1 MEQELFARAPIPR
14 AYFKMALP
22 VVLSMLVSLVYNM
35 VDTWFLAQ
43 TQNTALVAGVSLC
56 APMFTLMVAM
66 GDIFG
71 LGGSSLI
78 SRLLGQG
85 EKQRVRHVSAFCC
98 YGAILWGVLIGAVML
113 LLRHPI
119 LSLLGAKS
127 DTMDSA
133 MAYYCYLALGA
144 PAIIF
149 TLVPSNIL
157 RTEGMAVASMV
168 GSITG
173 ALVNIVLDPIFI
185 FGLNMDAGGA
195 ALATVLSNVVSAVMF
210 IVLLCTKSRRLS
222 MGLRDCSVQGAELR
236 EILVIG
242 FPASITNLMQS
253 FAMTLT
259 NRFLLPYGTENVA
272 ALGIAL
278 KVNMIVMLILVG
290 FAFGAQSL
298 LGYNYGANNRDR
310 LRGILKFDILV
321 ELVFSAVM
329 TVLFLIAAPQIIRIF
344 MSDESVIRAGSR
356 ILRCMVITM
365 PLMGIILV
373 CTTLFQAA
381 GKGMPAFL
389 LSISR
394 QGVALLLCMVV
405 LSWLFGFYG
414 VILAQAAADV
424 VSVLL
429 SLVLLKRSNIFKATP
444 HNCVYGL

>member
-35 VDTWFLAQ
+35 VDTWFIAQ

-85 EKQRVRHVSAFCC
+85 EEKRVRHVSAFCS
-98 YGAILWGVLIGAVML
+98 YGAIVWGVLVGALML
-113 LLRHPI
+113 IFRQPI
-119 LSLLGAKS
+119 LRLLGASS
-127 DTMDSA
+127 DTMESA
-133 MAYYCYLALGA
+133 MDYYSYLALGA

-157 RTEGMAVASMV
+157 RTEGMSVTSKM
-168 GSITG
+168 GSIIG
-173 ALVNIVLDPIFI
+173 AVVNIILDPIFI
-185 FGLNMDAGGA
+185 FVLNMGAGGA
-195 ALATVLSNVVSAVMF
+195 AVATVLSNVVSSVLF
-210 IVLLCTKSRRLS
+210 IVLLVTKSQRLS
-222 MGLRDCSVQGAELR
+222 MRLRDCSVHGTELR
-236 EILVIG
+236 EIFVIG
-242 FPASITNLMQS
+242 IPASITNLMQS

-259 NRFLLPYGTENVA
+259 NRFLLPFGTENVA

-278 KVNMIVMLILVG
+278 KVNMIVMLIMVG
-290 FAFGAQSL
+290 FAFGAQPL
-298 LGYNYGANNRDR
+298 LGYNYGANNRER
-310 LRGILKFDILV
+310 LRDILKFDILV
-321 ELVFSAVM
+321 QLVFSVVM
-329 TVLFLIAAPQIIRIF
+329 VVLFLIAAPQIIRIF
-344 MSDESVIRAGSR
+344 MSDSGVIQAGSL

-381 GKGMPAFL
+381 GKAMSAFL

-394 QGVALLLCMVV
+394 QGVALLICMVV
-405 LSWLFGFYG
+405 LSAVFGFYG

-424 VSVLL
+424 VSFILA
-429 SLVLLKRSNIFKATP
+429 LVLLNRSKI
-444 HNCVYGL
+444 LQ

>member
-35 VDTWFLAQ
+35 VDTWFIAQ

-85 EKQRVRHVSAFCC
+85 EEKRVRHVSAFCS
-98 YGAILWGVLIGAVML
+98 YGAIVWGVLVGALML
-113 LLRHPI
+113 IFRQPI
-119 LSLLGAKS
+119 LHLLGASS

-133 MAYYCYLALGA
+133 MAYYSYLALGA

-173 ALVNIVLDPIFI
+173 TVVNIILDPIFI
-185 FGLNMDAGGA
+185 FGLNMGAGGA
-195 ALATVLSNVVSAVMF
+195 ALATVLSNVVSAVLF
-210 IVLLCTKSRRLS
+210 IVLLVAKSQQLS
-222 MGLRDCSVQGAELR
+222 VRPGDCSVQGTELR

-242 FPASITNLMQS
+242 VPASITNLMQS

-278 KVNMIVMLILVG
+278 KVNMIVMLIMVG
-290 FAFGAQSL
+290 FAFGAQPL
-298 LGYNYGANNRDR
+298 LGYNYGANNRER
-310 LRGILKFDILV
+310 LRDILKFDVLV
-321 ELVFSAVM
+321 QLVFSVVM
-329 TVLFLIAAPQIIRIF
+329 TVVFLISAPQIIRIF
-344 MSDESVIRAGSR
+344 MSDGDVIQAGSR

-381 GKGMPAFL
+381 GKAMPAFL

-394 QGVALLLCMVV
+394 QGVALLICMVV
-405 LSWLFGFYG
+405 LSAVFGFYG

-424 VSVLL
+424 VSVILA
-429 SLVLLKRSNIFKATP
+429 LVLLKRSDILK
-444 HNCVYGL
+444 

>member
-35 VDTWFLAQ
+35 VDTWFIAQ

-85 EKQRVRHVSAFCC
+85 EEKRVRHVSAFCS
-98 YGAILWGVLIGAVML
+98 YGAIIWGVLVGALML
-113 LLRHPI
+113 IFRQPI
-119 LSLLGAKS
+119 LRLLGASS

-133 MAYYCYLALGA
+133 TDYFCYLALGA

-173 ALVNIVLDPIFI
+173 AVVNIILDPIFI
-185 FGLNMDAGGA
+185 FGLDMGAGGA
-195 ALATVLSNVVSAVMF
+195 ALATVLSNVVSSVLF
-210 IVLLCTKSRRLS
+210 IVLLATKSQRLS
-222 MGLRDCSVQGAELR
+222 VRLRDCSVQGTELR

-242 FPASITNLMQS
+242 VPASITNLMQS

-278 KVNMIVMLILVG
+278 KVNMIVMLIMVG
-290 FAFGAQSL
+290 FAFGAQPL
-298 LGYNYGANNRDR
+298 LGYNYGANNRER
-310 LRGILKFDILV
+310 LRGLLKFDVLV
-321 ELVFSAVM
+321 QLVFSVVM
-329 TVLFLIAAPQIIRIF
+329 TVVFLISAPQIIRIF
-344 MSDESVIRAGSR
+344 MSDSGVIQAGSR

-373 CTTLFQAA
+373 CTTLFQSA
-381 GKGMPAFL
+381 GKAMPAFL

-405 LSWLFGFYG
+405 LSAVFGFYG

-424 VSVLL
+424 VSVILA
-429 SLVLLKRSNIFKATP
+429 LVLLRRSNILK
-444 HNCVYGL
+444 

>member
-185 FGLNMDAGGA
+185 FGLNMGAGGA

-290 FAFGAQSL
+290 FAFGAQPL

>member
-35 VDTWFLAQ
+35 VDTWFIAQ

-85 EKQRVRHVSAFCC
+85 EEKRVRHVSAFCS
-98 YGAILWGVLIGAVML
+98 YGAIVWGVLVGALML
-113 LLRHPI
+113 IFRQPI
-119 LSLLGAKS
+119 LRLLGASS

-133 MAYYCYLALGA
+133 MAYYSYLALGA

-173 ALVNIVLDPIFI
+173 AVVNIILDPIFI
-185 FGLNMDAGGA
+185 FGLNMGAGGA
-195 ALATVLSNVVSAVMF
+195 ALATVLSNVVSAVLF
-210 IVLLCTKSRRLS
+210 IVLLVTKSQRLS
-222 MGLRDCSVQGAELR
+222 MRLRDCSVQGTELR

-242 FPASITNLMQS
+242 VPASITNLMQS

-278 KVNMIVMLILVG
+278 KVNMIVMLIMVG
-290 FAFGAQSL
+290 FAFGAQPL
-298 LGYNYGANNRDR
+298 LGYNYGANNRER
-310 LRGILKFDILV
+310 LRGLLKFDILV
-321 ELVFSAVM
+321 QIVFSVVM
-329 TVLFLIAAPQIIRIF
+329 TAAFLIFAPQIIRIF
-344 MSDESVIRAGSR
+344 MSDGGVIQAGSR

-381 GKGMPAFL
+381 GKAMPAFL

-394 QGVALLLCMVV
+394 QGVALLICMVV
-405 LSWLFGFYG
+405 LSAVFGFYG

-424 VSVLL
+424 VSFMLA
-429 SLVLLKRSNIFKATP
+429 LVLLNRSKILK
-444 HNCVYGL
+444 

>member
-35 VDTWFLAQ
+35 VDTWFIAQ

-85 EKQRVRHVSAFCC
+85 EEKRVRHVSAFCS
-98 YGAILWGVLIGAVML
+98 YGAIVWGVLVGALML
-113 LLRHPI
+113 IFRQPI
-119 LSLLGAKS
+119 LHLLGASS

-133 MAYYCYLALGA
+133 MAYYSYLALGA

-149 TLVPSNIL
+149 TMVPSNIL

-173 ALVNIVLDPIFI
+173 AVVNMILDPIFI
-185 FGLNMDAGGA
+185 FGLNMGAGGA
-195 ALATVLSNVVSAVMF
+195 ALATVLSNVVSAALLM
-210 IVLLCTKSRRLS
+210 VLLVAKSQRLS
-222 MGLRDCSVQGAELR
+222 MRLRDCPVQRTELR

-242 FPASITNLMQS
+242 VPASITNLMQS

-278 KVNMIVMLILVG
+278 KVNMIVMLIMVG
-290 FAFGAQSL
+290 FAFGAQPL
-298 LGYNYGANNRDR
+298 LGYNYGANNRER
-310 LRGILKFDILV
+310 LRGILKFDVLV
-321 ELVFSAVM
+321 QLVFSVVM
-329 TVLFLIAAPQIIRIF
+329 TMVFLIFAPQIIRIF
-344 MSDESVIRAGSR
+344 MSDGGVIQAGSR

-381 GKGMPAFL
+381 GKAMPAFL

-405 LSWLFGFYG
+405 LSAVFGLYG

-424 VSVLL
+424 VSVILA
-429 SLVLLKRSNIFKATP
+429 LVLLRRSNILK
-444 HNCVYGL
+444 

>member
-1 MEQELFARAPIPR
+1 MEQELFEKAPVSK

-22 VVLSMLVSLVYNM
+22 VVMSMLVSLVYNM
-35 VDTWFLAQ
+35 VDTWFIAQ
-43 TQNTALVAGVSLC
+43 TQDTALVAGVSLC

-78 SRLLGQG
+78 SRLLGKG
-85 EKQRVRHVSAFCC
+85 EEQRVRHVSAFCC
-98 YGAILWGVLIGAVML
+98 YGALLWGVLVGAVML
-113 LLRHPI
+113 LLRTPI
-119 LSLLGAKS
+119 LMLLGAKS

-133 MAYYCYLALGA
+133 AAYYSYLALGA
-144 PAIIF
+144 PAVIF

-157 RTEGMAVASMV
+157 RTEGMAMASMV

-185 FGLNMDAGGA
+185 FGLNMGAGGA

-210 IVLLCTKSRRLS
+210 IVLLATRSKKLS
-222 MGLRDCSVQGAELR
+222 MRLRDCSVQGAVLR

-253 FAMTLT
+253 FAMMLT

-278 KVNMIVMLILVG
+278 KVNMIVMLIMVG
-290 FAFGAQSL
+290 FAFGAQPL
-298 LGYNYGANNRDR
+298 LGYNYGAGNRAR
-310 LRGILKFDILV
+310 LREILKFDVLV
-321 ELVFSAVM
+321 QLVFSGVM
-329 TVLFLIAAPQIIRIF
+329 TVLFLWLAPHIIRIF
-344 MSDESVIRAGSR
+344 MSDAGVVQAGSR

-381 GKGMPAFL
+381 GKAMPAFL

-414 VILAQAAADV
+414 VILAQAAADA
-424 VSVLL
+424 VSFLL
-429 SLVLLKRSNIFKATP
+429 ALVLLKRSK
-444 HNCVYGL
+444 LL

>member
-35 VDTWFLAQ
+35 VDTWFIAQ

-85 EKQRVRHVSAFCC
+85 EEKRVRHVSAFCS
-98 YGAILWGVLIGAVML
+98 YGAIVWGVLVGALML
-113 LLRHPI
+113 IFRQPI
-119 LSLLGAKS
+119 LHLLGASS

-133 MAYYCYLALGA
+133 MAYYSYLALGA

-173 ALVNIVLDPIFI
+173 TVVNIILDPIFI
-185 FGLNMDAGGA
+185 FGLNMGAGGA
-195 ALATVLSNVVSAVMF
+195 ALATVLSNVVSAVLF
-210 IVLLCTKSRRLS
+210 IVLLVTKSQRLS
-222 MGLRDCSVQGAELR
+222 VRPGDCSVQGTELR

-242 FPASITNLMQS
+242 VPASITNLMQS
-253 FAMTLT
+253 FAMALT

-278 KVNMIVMLILVG
+278 KVNMIVMLIMVG
-290 FAFGAQSL
+290 FAFGAQPL
-298 LGYNYGANNRDR
+298 LGYNYGANNRER
-310 LRGILKFDILV
+310 LRDILKFDVLV
-321 ELVFSAVM
+321 QLVFSVVM
-329 TVLFLIAAPQIIRIF
+329 TVVFLISAPQIIRIF
-344 MSDESVIRAGSR
+344 MSDGGVIQAGSQ

-381 GKGMPAFL
+381 GKAMPAFL

-394 QGVALLLCMVV
+394 QGVALLICMVV
-405 LSWLFGFYG
+405 LSAVFGFYG

-424 VSVLL
+424 VSVILA
-429 SLVLLKRSNIFKATP
+429 LVLLRRSNILK
-444 HNCVYGL
+444 

>member
-35 VDTWFLAQ
+35 VDTWFIAQ

-85 EKQRVRHVSAFCC
+85 QEQRVRHVSAFCS
-98 YGAILWGVLIGAVML
+98 YGAILWGVFVGAMML
-113 LLRHPI
+113 LFRQPI
-119 LSLLGAKS
+119 LTLLGAKS

-168 GSITG
+168 GSVTG

-185 FGLNMDAGGA
+185 FGLNMGAGGA
-195 ALATVLSNVVSAVMF
+195 ALATVLSNVVSAVLF
-210 IVLLCTKSRRLS
+210 IVLLCTKSQRLS
-222 MGLRDCSVQGAELR
+222 MRLRDCSVQGMELR

-278 KVNMIVMLILVG
+278 KVNMIVMLIMVG
-290 FAFGAQSL
+290 FAFGAQPL
-298 LGYNYGANNRDR
+298 LGYNYGANNRER

-321 ELVFSAVM
+321 ELVFSVVM
-329 TVLFLIAAPQIIRIF
+329 TVLFLAAAPHIIRIF
-344 MSDESVIRAGSR
+344 MADDGVVQAGGT
-356 ILRCMVITM
+356 ILRCMVVTM

-381 GKGMPAFL
+381 GKAMPAFL

-394 QGVALLLCMVV
+394 QGVALLICMVV
-405 LSWLFGFYG
+405 LSALFGFYG

-424 VSVLL
+424 LSAVLA
-429 SLVLLKRSNIFKATP
+429 LVLLKRSNILK
-444 HNCVYGL
+444 

>member
-35 VDTWFLAQ
+35 VDTWFIAQ

-71 LGGSSLI
+71 LGGSTLI

-85 EKQRVRHVSAFCC
+85 EGKRVRHVSAFCS
-98 YGAILWGVLIGAVML
+98 YGAIVWGVLVGALML
-113 LLRHPI
+113 IFRQPI
-119 LSLLGAKS
+119 LRLLGASS
-127 DTMDSA
+127 DTLDSA
-133 MAYYCYLALGA
+133 MAYYSYLALGA

-149 TLVPSNIL
+149 TLVPSSIL

-173 ALVNIVLDPIFI
+173 AVVNIILDPIFI
-185 FGLNMDAGGA
+185 FGLNMGAGGA
-195 ALATVLSNVVSAVMF
+195 ALATVLSNVVSAALF
-210 IVLLCTKSRRLS
+210 IVLLVTKNQRLS
-222 MGLRDCSVQGAELR
+222 MRLRDCSVQGTELR

-242 FPASITNLMQS
+242 VPASITNLMQS

-278 KVNMIVMLILVG
+278 KVNMIVMLIMVG
-290 FAFGAQSL
+290 FAFGAQPL
-298 LGYNYGANNRDR
+298 LGYNYGANNRER
-310 LRGILKFDILV
+310 LRDLLKFDILV
-321 ELVFSAVM
+321 QIVFSVVM
-329 TVLFLIAAPQIIRIF
+329 TVVFLIFAPRIIRIF
-344 MSDESVIRAGSR
+344 MSDGGVIQAGSR

-365 PLMGIILV
+365 PLMGSILV
-373 CTTLFQAA
+373 CTTLFQAV
-381 GKGMPAFL
+381 GKAMPAFL

-394 QGVALLLCMVV
+394 QGVALLICMVV
-405 LSWLFGFYG
+405 LSAVFGFYG

-424 VSVLL
+424 VSFILA
-429 SLVLLKRSNIFKATP
+429 LVLLNHSKILK
-444 HNCVYGL
+444 

>member
-35 VDTWFLAQ
+35 VDTWFIAQ

-85 EKQRVRHVSAFCC
+85 EAKRVRHVSAFCS
-98 YGAILWGVLIGAVML
+98 YGAIVWGVLVGALML
-113 LLRHPI
+113 IFRQPI
-119 LSLLGAKS
+119 LHLLGASS
-127 DTMDSA
+127 DTMGSA
-133 MAYYCYLALGA
+133 MAYYSYLALGA

-173 ALVNIVLDPIFI
+173 ALVNMILDPIFI
-185 FGLNMDAGGA
+185 FGLNMGAGGA
-195 ALATVLSNVVSAVMF
+195 ALATVLSNVVSAVLLM
-210 IVLLCTKSRRLS
+210 VLLVAKSQRLS
-222 MGLRDCSVQGAELR
+222 MRLRDCPVQRTELR

-242 FPASITNLMQS
+242 VPASITNLMQS

-278 KVNMIVMLILVG
+278 KVNMIVMLIMVG
-290 FAFGAQSL
+290 FAFGAQPL
-298 LGYNYGANNRDR
+298 LGYNYGANNRER
-310 LRGILKFDILV
+310 LRGILKFDVLV
-321 ELVFSAVM
+321 QLVFSVVM
-329 TVLFLIAAPQIIRIF
+329 TVVFLIFAPQIIRIF
-344 MSDESVIRAGSR
+344 MSDSGVIQAGSR

-381 GKGMPAFL
+381 GKAMPAFL

-394 QGVALLLCMVV
+394 QEVALLLCMVV
-405 LSWLFGFYG
+405 LSAVFGLYG

-424 VSVLL
+424 VSVILA
-429 SLVLLKRSNIFKATP
+429 LVLLKRSNILK
-444 HNCVYGL
+444 

>member
-35 VDTWFLAQ
+35 VDTWFIAQ

-119 LSLLGAKS
+119 LSMLGAKS

-185 FGLNMDAGGA
+185 FGLNMGAGGA

-210 IVLLCTKSRRLS
+210 IVLLCTKSQRLS

-290 FAFGAQSL
+290 FAFGAQPL
-298 LGYNYGANNRDR
+298 LGYNYGANNRER

-429 SLVLLKRSNIFKATP
+429 SLVLLKRSNILK
-444 HNCVYGL
+444 

>member
-1 MEQELFARAPIPR
+1 MEQELFEKAPVSK

-22 VVLSMLVSLVYNM
+22 VVMSMLVSLVYNM
-35 VDTWFLAQ
+35 VDTWFIAQ
-43 TQNTALVAGVSLC
+43 TQDTALVAGVSLC

-71 LGGSSLI
+71 LGGSSLL
-78 SRLLGQG
+78 SRLLGKG
-85 EKQRVRHVSAFCC
+85 EEQRVRHVSAFCC
-98 YGAILWGVLIGAVML
+98 YGALLWGILVGAVML
-113 LLRHPI
+113 LLRTPI
-119 LSLLGAKS
+119 LTLLGAKS

-133 MAYYCYLALGA
+133 TAYYNYLALGA
-144 PAIIF
+144 PAVIF

-157 RTEGMAVASMV
+157 RTEGMAMASMV
-168 GSITG
+168 GSVTG

-185 FGLNMDAGGA
+185 FGLNMGAGGA

-210 IVLLCTKSRRLS
+210 IVLLATRSKKLS
-222 MGLRDCSVQGAELR
+222 MRLRDCSVQGAELR

-253 FAMTLT
+253 FAMMLT

-278 KVNMIVMLILVG
+278 KVNMIVMLIMVG
-290 FAFGAQSL
+290 FAFGAQPL
-298 LGYNYGANNRDR
+298 LGYNYGAGNRDR
-310 LRGILKFDILV
+310 LREILKFDVLV
-321 ELVFSAVM
+321 QLVFSGVM
-329 TVLFLIAAPQIIRIF
+329 TVLFLWLAPHIIRIF
-344 MSDESVIRAGSR
+344 MSDAGVVQAGSR
-356 ILRCMVITM
+356 ILRCMVLTM

-381 GKGMPAFL
+381 GKAMPAFL

-414 VILAQAAADV
+414 VILAQAAADA
-424 VSVLL
+424 VSFLL
-429 SLVLLKRSNIFKATP
+429 ALVLLKRSGI
-444 HNCVYGL
+444 L

>member
-35 VDTWFLAQ
+35 VDTWFIAQ

-85 EKQRVRHVSAFCC
+85 DEKRVRHVSAFCS
-98 YGAILWGVLIGAVML
+98 YGAIVWGVLVGALML
-113 LLRHPI
+113 IFRQPI
-119 LSLLGAKS
+119 LHLLGASS

-133 MAYYCYLALGA
+133 MAYYSYLALGA

-173 ALVNIVLDPIFI
+173 TVVNIILDPIFI
-185 FGLNMDAGGA
+185 FGLNMGAGGA
-195 ALATVLSNVVSAVMF
+195 ALATVLSNVVSAVLF
-210 IVLLCTKSRRLS
+210 IVLLVTKSQRLS
-222 MGLRDCSVQGAELR
+222 VRPGDCSVQGTELR

-242 FPASITNLMQS
+242 VPASITNLMQS

-272 ALGIAL
+272 ALDIAL
-278 KVNMIVMLILVG
+278 KVNMIVMLIMVG
-290 FAFGAQSL
+290 FAFGAQPL
-298 LGYNYGANNRDR
+298 LGYNYGANNRER
-310 LRGILKFDILV
+310 LRDILKFDVLV
-321 ELVFSAVM
+321 QLVFSVVM
-329 TVLFLIAAPQIIRIF
+329 TVVFLISAPQIIRIF
-344 MSDESVIRAGSR
+344 MSDGGVIQAGSR

-381 GKGMPAFL
+381 GKAMPAFL

-394 QGVALLLCMVV
+394 QGVALLICMVV
-405 LSWLFGFYG
+405 LSAVFGFYG

-424 VSVLL
+424 VSVILA
-429 SLVLLKRSNIFKATP
+429 LVLLKRSNILK
-444 HNCVYGL
+444 

>member
-22 VVLSMLVSLVYNM
+22 VVLSMLVSLIYNM
-35 VDTWFLAQ
+35 VDTWFIAQ

-85 EKQRVRHVSAFCC
+85 EEKRVRHVSAFCS
-98 YGAILWGVLIGAVML
+98 YGAIIWGVLVGALML
-113 LLRHPI
+113 IFRQPI
-119 LSLLGAKS
+119 LRLLGASS

-133 MAYYCYLALGA
+133 TDYFCYLALGA

-157 RTEGMAVASMV
+157 RTEGMAVASLV

-173 ALVNIVLDPIFI
+173 AVVNIILDPIFI
-185 FGLNMDAGGA
+185 FGLDMGAGGA
-195 ALATVLSNVVSAVMF
+195 ALATVLSNVVSSVLF
-210 IVLLCTKSRRLS
+210 IVLLATKSQRLS
-222 MGLRDCSVQGAELR
+222 VRLRDCSVQGTELR

-242 FPASITNLMQS
+242 VPASITNLMQS

-278 KVNMIVMLILVG
+278 KVNMIVMLIMVG
-290 FAFGAQSL
+290 VAFGAQPL
-298 LGYNYGANNRDR
+298 LGYNYGANNRER
-310 LRGILKFDILV
+310 LRGLLKFDVLV
-321 ELVFSAVM
+321 QLVFSVVM
-329 TVLFLIAAPQIIRIF
+329 TVVFLISAPQIIRIF
-344 MSDESVIRAGSR
+344 MSDSGVIQAGSR

-373 CTTLFQAA
+373 CTTLFQSA
-381 GKGMPAFL
+381 GKAMPAFL

-405 LSWLFGFYG
+405 LSAVFGFYG

-424 VSVLL
+424 VSVILA
-429 SLVLLKRSNIFKATP
+429 LVLLRRSNILK
-444 HNCVYGL
+444 

>member
-14 AYFKMALP
+14 AYFQMALP

-35 VDTWFLAQ
+35 VDTWFIAQ
-43 TQNTALVAGVSLC
+43 TQDTALVAGVSLC

-85 EKQRVRHVSAFCC
+85 EEQRVRHVSAFCC

-113 LLRHPI
+113 LFRQPI
-119 LSLLGAKS
+119 LTLLGAKS

-133 MAYYCYLALGA
+133 MAYYGYLALGA

-185 FGLNMDAGGA
+185 FGLNMGAGGA
-195 ALATVLSNVVSAVMF
+195 ALATVLSNVVSAVLF
-210 IVLLCTKSRRLS
+210 IVLLCTKSQRLS
-222 MGLRDCSVQGAELR
+222 MRLKDCSVRRTELR

-290 FAFGAQSL
+290 FAFGAQPL
-298 LGYNYGANNRDR
+298 LGYNYGANNRER
-310 LRGILKFDILV
+310 LRGILKFDVLV
-321 ELVFSAVM
+321 ELVFSVVM
-329 TVLFLIAAPQIIRIF
+329 TVIFLIFAPQIIRIF
-344 MSDESVIRAGSR
+344 MSDAGVIQAGSR

-365 PLMGIILV
+365 PLLGIILV

-381 GKGMPAFL
+381 GKAMPAFL

-394 QGVALLLCMVV
+394 QGVALLICMVV
-405 LSWLFGFYG
+405 LSAVFGFYG

-429 SLVLLKRSNIFKATP
+429 ALVLLKRSKILK
-444 HNCVYGL
+444 

>member
-35 VDTWFLAQ
+35 VDTWFIAQ

-56 APMFTLMVAM
+56 APMFALMVAM

-85 EKQRVRHVSAFCC
+85 EEKRVRHVSAFCS
-98 YGAILWGVLIGAVML
+98 YGAIVWGVLVGALML
-113 LLRHPI
+113 IFRQPI
-119 LSLLGAKS
+119 LHLLGASS

-133 MAYYCYLALGA
+133 MAYYSYLALGA

-173 ALVNIVLDPIFI
+173 TVVNIILDPIFI
-185 FGLNMDAGGA
+185 FGLNMGAGGA
-195 ALATVLSNVVSAVMF
+195 ALATVLSNVVSAVLF
-210 IVLLCTKSRRLS
+210 IVLLVTKSQQLS
-222 MGLRDCSVQGAELR
+222 VRPGDCSVQGTELR

-242 FPASITNLMQS
+242 VPASITNLMQS

-278 KVNMIVMLILVG
+278 KVNMIVILIMVG
-290 FAFGAQSL
+290 FAFGAQPL
-298 LGYNYGANNRDR
+298 LGYNYGANNRER
-310 LRGILKFDILV
+310 LRDILKFDVLV
-321 ELVFSAVM
+321 QLVFSVLM
-329 TVLFLIAAPQIIRIF
+329 TVVFLISAPQIIRIF
-344 MSDESVIRAGSR
+344 MSDGGVIQAGSR

-381 GKGMPAFL
+381 GKAMPAFL

-394 QGVALLLCMVV
+394 QGVALLICMVV
-405 LSWLFGFYG
+405 LSAVFGFYG

-424 VSVLL
+424 VSVILA
-429 SLVLLKRSNIFKATP
+429 LVLLKRSDILK
-444 HNCVYGL
+444 

>member
-1 MEQELFARAPIPR
+1 MEQELFSRAPIPR

-35 VDTWFLAQ
+35 VDTWFIAQ

-85 EKQRVRHVSAFCC
+85 EEKRVRHVSAFCS
-98 YGAILWGVLIGAVML
+98 YGAIVWGVLVGALML
-113 LLRHPI
+113 IFRQPI
-119 LSLLGAKS
+119 LHLLGASS

-133 MAYYCYLALGA
+133 MAYYRYLALGA
-144 PAIIF
+144 PVIIF

-173 ALVNIVLDPIFI
+173 TVVNIILDPIFI
-185 FGLNMDAGGA
+185 FGLNMGAGGA
-195 ALATVLSNVVSAVMF
+195 ALATVLSNVVSAVLF
-210 IVLLCTKSRRLS
+210 IVLLVTKSQRLS
-222 MGLRDCSVQGAELR
+222 VRPGDCSVQGKELR

-242 FPASITNLMQS
+242 VPASITNLMQS

-278 KVNMIVMLILVG
+278 KVNMIVMLIMVG
-290 FAFGAQSL
+290 FAFGAQPL
-298 LGYNYGANNRDR
+298 LGYNYGANNRER
-310 LRGILKFDILV
+310 LRGILKFDVLV
-321 ELVFSAVM
+321 QLVFSVVM
-329 TVLFLIAAPQIIRIF
+329 TVVFLIFAPQIIRIF
-344 MSDESVIRAGSR
+344 MSDGGVIQAGSR

-381 GKGMPAFL
+381 GKAMPAFL

-405 LSWLFGFYG
+405 LSAVFGFYG

-424 VSVLL
+424 ASVILA
-429 SLVLLKRSNIFKATP
+429 LVLLRRSNILK
-444 HNCVYGL
+444 

>member
-35 VDTWFLAQ
+35 VDTWFIAQ

-85 EKQRVRHVSAFCC
+85 EEKRVRHVSAFCS
-98 YGAILWGVLIGAVML
+98 YGAIVWGVLVGALML
-113 LLRHPI
+113 IFRQPI
-119 LSLLGAKS
+119 LHLLGASS

-133 MAYYCYLALGA
+133 MAYYSYLALGA
-144 PAIIF
+144 PVIIF

-173 ALVNIVLDPIFI
+173 TVVNIILDPIFI
-185 FGLNMDAGGA
+185 FGLNMGAGGA
-195 ALATVLSNVVSAVMF
+195 ALATVLSNVVSAVLL
-210 IVLLCTKSRRLS
+210 IVLLVTKSQRLS
-222 MGLRDCSVQGAELR
+222 VRPGDCSVQGTELR

-242 FPASITNLMQS
+242 VPASITNLMQS

-278 KVNMIVMLILVG
+278 KVNMIVMLIMVG
-290 FAFGAQSL
+290 FAFGAQPL
-298 LGYNYGANNRDR
+298 LGYNYGANNRER
-310 LRGILKFDILV
+310 LRDILKFDVLV
-321 ELVFSAVM
+321 QLVFSVVM
-329 TVLFLIAAPQIIRIF
+329 TVVFLISAPQIIRIF
-344 MSDESVIRAGSR
+344 MSDGGVIQAGSR

-381 GKGMPAFL
+381 GKAMPAFL

-394 QGVALLLCMVV
+394 QGVALLICMVV
-405 LSWLFGFYG
+405 LSAVFGFYG

-424 VSVLL
+424 VSVILA
-429 SLVLLKRSNIFKATP
+429 LVLLKRSDILK
-444 HNCVYGL
+444 

>member
-35 VDTWFLAQ
+35 VDTWFIAQ

-85 EKQRVRHVSAFCC
+85 EEKRVRHVSAFCS
-98 YGAILWGVLIGAVML
+98 YGAIVWGVLVGALML
-113 LLRHPI
+113 IFRQPI
-119 LSLLGAKS
+119 LRLLGASS

-133 MAYYCYLALGA
+133 TDYFCYLALGA

-173 ALVNIVLDPIFI
+173 AVVNIILDPIFI
-185 FGLNMDAGGA
+185 FGLDMGAGGA
-195 ALATVLSNVVSAVMF
+195 ALATVLSNVVSSVLF
-210 IVLLCTKSRRLS
+210 IVLLATKSQRLS
-222 MGLRDCSVQGAELR
+222 VRLRDCSVQGTELR

-242 FPASITNLMQS
+242 VPASITNLMQS

-278 KVNMIVMLILVG
+278 KVNMIVMLIMVG
-290 FAFGAQSL
+290 VAFGAQPL
-298 LGYNYGANNRDR
+298 LGYNYGANNRER
-310 LRGILKFDILV
+310 LRGLLKFDVLV
-321 ELVFSAVM
+321 QLVFSVVM
-329 TVLFLIAAPQIIRIF
+329 TVVFLISAPQIIRIF
-344 MSDESVIRAGSR
+344 MSDSGVIQAGSR

-373 CTTLFQAA
+373 CTTLFQSA
-381 GKGMPAFL
+381 GKAMPAFL
-389 LSISR
+389 LAISR

-405 LSWLFGFYG
+405 LSAVFGLYG

-424 VSVLL
+424 VSVILA
-429 SLVLLKRSNIFKATP
+429 LVLLRRSNILK
-444 HNCVYGL
+444 

>member
-35 VDTWFLAQ
+35 VDTWFIAQ

-98 YGAILWGVLIGAVML
+98 YGAILWGVLIGALML

-185 FGLNMDAGGA
+185 FGLNMGAGGA

-290 FAFGAQSL
+290 FAFGAQPL

-429 SLVLLKRSNIFKATP
+429 SLVLLKRSNILK
-444 HNCVYGL
+444 

>member
-1 MEQELFARAPIPR
+1 M
-14 AYFKMALP
+14 
-22 VVLSMLVSLVYNM
+22 
-35 VDTWFLAQ
+35 
-43 TQNTALVAGVSLC
+43 
-56 APMFTLMVAM
+56 
-66 GDIFG
+66 
-71 LGGSSLI
+71 
-78 SRLLGQG
+78 
-85 EKQRVRHVSAFCC
+85 RHVSAFCS
-98 YGAILWGVLIGAVML
+98 YGAIVWGVLVGALML
-113 LLRHPI
+113 IFWQPI
-119 LSLLGAKS
+119 LHLLGASS

-133 MAYYCYLALGA
+133 MAYYSYLALGA

-173 ALVNIVLDPIFI
+173 ALVNMILDPIFI
-185 FGLNMDAGGA
+185 FGLNMGAGGA
-195 ALATVLSNVVSAVMF
+195 ALATVLSNVVSAALLM
-210 IVLLCTKSRRLS
+210 VLLVAKSQRLS
-222 MGLRDCSVQGAELR
+222 MRLRDCPVQRTELR

-242 FPASITNLMQS
+242 VPASITNLMQS

-278 KVNMIVMLILVG
+278 KVNMIVMLIMVG
-290 FAFGAQSL
+290 FAFGAQPL
-298 LGYNYGANNRDR
+298 LGYNYGANNRER
-310 LRGILKFDILV
+310 LRGILKFDVLV
-321 ELVFSAVM
+321 QLVFSVVM
-329 TVLFLIAAPQIIRIF
+329 TVVFLIFAPQIIRIF
-344 MSDESVIRAGSR
+344 MSDGGVIQAGSR

-381 GKGMPAFL
+381 GKAMPAFL

-405 LSWLFGFYG
+405 LSAVFGLYG

-424 VSVLL
+424 VSVILA
-429 SLVLLKRSNIFKATP
+429 LVLLKRSNILK
-444 HNCVYGL
+444 

>member
-14 AYFKMALP
+14 AYFQMALP

-35 VDTWFLAQ
+35 VDTWFIAQ

-85 EKQRVRHVSAFCC
+85 RELRVRHVSAFCSF
-98 YGAILWGVLIGAVML
+98 GAILWGVFVGAMMLIF
-113 LLRHPI
+113 RQPI
-119 LSLLGAKS
+119 LTLLGAKS

-185 FGLNMDAGGA
+185 FGLNMGAGGA
-195 ALATVLSNVVSAVMF
+195 ALATVLSNVVSAVLF
-210 IVLLCTKSRRLS
+210 IVLLCTKSQRLS
-222 MGLRDCSVQGAELR
+222 MRLRDCSVQGIELR

-278 KVNMIVMLILVG
+278 KVNMIVMLIMVG
-290 FAFGAQSL
+290 FAFGAQPL
-298 LGYNYGANNRDR
+298 LGYNYGANNRER
-310 LRGILKFDILV
+310 LRDILKFDILV
-321 ELVFSAVM
+321 ELVFSVVM
-329 TVLFLIAAPQIIRIF
+329 TVLFLVAAPHIIRIF
-344 MSDESVIRAGSR
+344 MSDNGVVQAGGT
-356 ILRCMVITM
+356 ILRCMVVTM

-381 GKGMPAFL
+381 GKAMPAFL

-394 QGVALLLCMVV
+394 QGVALLICMVL
-405 LSWLFGFYG
+405 LSALFGFYG
-414 VILAQAAADV
+414 VILAQATADV
-424 VSVLL
+424 VSAVLA
-429 SLVLLKRSNIFKATP
+429 LVLLKRSKI
-444 HNCVYGL
+444 LS

>member
-35 VDTWFLAQ
+35 VDTWFIAQ
-43 TQNTALVAGVSLC
+43 TKNTALVAGVSLC

-85 EKQRVRHVSAFCC
+85 EEKRVRHVSAFCS
-98 YGAILWGVLIGAVML
+98 YGAIIWGVLVGALML
-113 LLRHPI
+113 IFRQPI
-119 LSLLGAKS
+119 LHLLGASS

-133 MAYYCYLALGA
+133 MAYYSYLALGA

-173 ALVNIVLDPIFI
+173 ALVNMILDPIFI
-185 FGLNMDAGGA
+185 FGLNMGAGGA
-195 ALATVLSNVVSAVMF
+195 ALATVLSNVVSAALLM
-210 IVLLCTKSRRLS
+210 VLLVAKSQRLS
-222 MGLRDCSVQGAELR
+222 MRLRDCPVQGTELR

-242 FPASITNLMQS
+242 VPASITNLMQS

-278 KVNMIVMLILVG
+278 KVNMIVMLIMVG
-290 FAFGAQSL
+290 FAFGAQPL
-298 LGYNYGANNRDR
+298 LGYNYGANNRER
-310 LRGILKFDILV
+310 LRGILKFDVLV
-321 ELVFSAVM
+321 QLVFSVVM
-329 TVLFLIAAPQIIRIF
+329 TMVFLIFAPQIIRIF
-344 MSDESVIRAGSR
+344 MSDSGVMQAGSR

-373 CTTLFQAA
+373 CTTQFQAA
-381 GKGMPAFL
+381 GKAMPAFL

-405 LSWLFGFYG
+405 LSAVFGFYG

-424 VSVLL
+424 ASVILA
-429 SLVLLKRSNIFKATP
+429 LVLLKRSNI
-444 HNCVYGL
+444 LE

>member
-35 VDTWFLAQ
+35 VDTWFIAQ

-85 EKQRVRHVSAFCC
+85 EEKRVRHVSAFCS
-98 YGAILWGVLIGAVML
+98 YGAIVWGVLVGALML
-113 LLRHPI
+113 IFRQPI
-119 LSLLGAKS
+119 LHLLGASS

-133 MAYYCYLALGA
+133 MAYYSYLALGA

-173 ALVNIVLDPIFI
+173 TVVNIILDPIFI
-185 FGLNMDAGGA
+185 FGLNMGAGGA
-195 ALATVLSNVVSAVMF
+195 ALATVLSNVVSAVLF
-210 IVLLCTKSRRLS
+210 IVLLVTKSQRLS
-222 MGLRDCSVQGAELR
+222 VRPGDCSVQGTELR
-236 EILVIG
+236 EILAIG
-242 FPASITNLMQS
+242 VPASITNLMQS
-253 FAMTLT
+253 FAMALT

-278 KVNMIVMLILVG
+278 KVNMIVMLIMVG
-290 FAFGAQSL
+290 FAFGAQPL
-298 LGYNYGANNRDR
+298 LGYNYGANNRER
-310 LRGILKFDILV
+310 LRDILKFDVLV
-321 ELVFSAVM
+321 QLVFSVVM
-329 TVLFLIAAPQIIRIF
+329 TVVFLISAPQIIRIF
-344 MSDESVIRAGSR
+344 MSDGGVIQAGSR
-356 ILRCMVITM
+356 ILRCMVISM

-381 GKGMPAFL
+381 GKAMPAFL

-394 QGVALLLCMVV
+394 QGVALLICMVV
-405 LSWLFGFYG
+405 LSAVFGFYG

-424 VSVLL
+424 VSVILA
-429 SLVLLKRSNIFKATP
+429 LVLLKRSDILK
-444 HNCVYGL
+444 

>member
-35 VDTWFLAQ
+35 VDTWFIAQ

-85 EKQRVRHVSAFCC
+85 EAKRVRHVSAFCS
-98 YGAILWGVLIGAVML
+98 YGAIVWGVLVGALML
-113 LLRHPI
+113 IFRQPI
-119 LSLLGAKS
+119 LHLLGASS

-133 MAYYCYLALGA
+133 MAYYSYLALGA

-173 ALVNIVLDPIFI
+173 ALVNMILDPIFI
-185 FGLNMDAGGA
+185 FGLNMGAGGA
-195 ALATVLSNVVSAVMF
+195 ALATVLSNVVSAALLM
-210 IVLLCTKSRRLS
+210 VLLVVKSQRLS
-222 MGLRDCSVQGAELR
+222 MRLRDCPVQRTELR

-242 FPASITNLMQS
+242 VPASITNLMQS

-278 KVNMIVMLILVG
+278 KVNMIVMLIMVG
-290 FAFGAQSL
+290 FAFGAQPL
-298 LGYNYGANNRDR
+298 LGYNYGANNRER
-310 LRGILKFDILV
+310 LRCILKFDVLV
-321 ELVFSAVM
+321 QLVFSVVM
-329 TVLFLIAAPQIIRIF
+329 TVVFLIFAPQIIRIF
-344 MSDESVIRAGSR
+344 MSDSGVIQAGSR

-381 GKGMPAFL
+381 GKAMPAFL

-405 LSWLFGFYG
+405 LSAVFGFYG

-424 VSVLL
+424 MSVILA
-429 SLVLLKRSNIFKATP
+429 LVLLKRSNILK
-444 HNCVYGL
+444 

>member
-35 VDTWFLAQ
+35 VDTWFIAQ

-85 EKQRVRHVSAFCC
+85 EEKRVRHVSAFCS
-98 YGAILWGVLIGAVML
+98 YGAIVWGVLVGALML
-113 LLRHPI
+113 IFRQPI
-119 LSLLGAKS
+119 LHLLGASS

-133 MAYYCYLALGA
+133 MAYYSYLALGA

-157 RTEGMAVASMV
+157 RTEGLAVASMV

-173 ALVNIVLDPIFI
+173 TVVNIILDPIFI
-185 FGLNMDAGGA
+185 FGLNMGAGGA
-195 ALATVLSNVVSAVMF
+195 ALATVLSNVVSAVLL
-210 IVLLCTKSRRLS
+210 IVLLVTKSQRLS
-222 MGLRDCSVQGAELR
+222 VRPGDCSVQGKELR

-242 FPASITNLMQS
+242 VPASITNLMQS

-278 KVNMIVMLILVG
+278 KVNMIVMLIMVG
-290 FAFGAQSL
+290 FAFGAQPL
-298 LGYNYGANNRDR
+298 LGYNYGANNRER
-310 LRGILKFDILV
+310 LRGLLKFDVLV
-321 ELVFSAVM
+321 QLVFSVVM
-329 TVLFLIAAPQIIRIF
+329 TVVFLIFAPQIIRVF
-344 MSDESVIRAGSR
+344 MSDSGVIQAGSR

-381 GKGMPAFL
+381 GKAMPAFL

-394 QGVALLLCMVV
+394 QGVALLICMVV
-405 LSWLFGFYG
+405 LSAVFGFYG

-424 VSVLL
+424 VSAILA
-429 SLVLLKRSNIFKATP
+429 LVLLKRSNILK
-444 HNCVYGL
+444 

>member
-35 VDTWFLAQ
+35 VDTWFIAQ

-85 EKQRVRHVSAFCC
+85 EEQRVRHVSAFCS
-98 YGAILWGVLIGAVML
+98 YGAIVWGVLVGALML
-113 LLRHPI
+113 IFRQPI
-119 LSLLGAKS
+119 LRLLGASS

-133 MAYYCYLALGA
+133 MAYYSYLALGA

-173 ALVNIVLDPIFI
+173 AVVNIILDPIFI
-185 FGLNMDAGGA
+185 FGLNMGAGGA
-195 ALATVLSNVVSAVMF
+195 ALATVLSNVVSAVLF
-210 IVLLCTKSRRLS
+210 IVLLVTKSQRLS
-222 MGLRDCSVQGAELR
+222 MRLRDCSVQGTELR

-242 FPASITNLMQS
+242 VPASITNLMQS

-278 KVNMIVMLILVG
+278 KVNMIVMLIMVG
-290 FAFGAQSL
+290 FAFGAQPL
-298 LGYNYGANNRDR
+298 LGYNYGANNRER
-310 LRGILKFDILV
+310 LRGLLKFDILV
-321 ELVFSAVM
+321 QLVFSVVM
-329 TVLFLIAAPQIIRIF
+329 TVVFLIFAPQIIRIF
-344 MSDESVIRAGSR
+344 MSDGGVIQAGSR

-381 GKGMPAFL
+381 GKAMPAFL

-394 QGVALLLCMVV
+394 QGVALLICMVV
-405 LSWLFGFYG
+405 LSAVFGFYG

-424 VSVLL
+424 VSFVLA
-429 SLVLLKRSNIFKATP
+429 LVLLNRSKILK
-444 HNCVYGL
+444 

>member
-35 VDTWFLAQ
+35 VDTWFIAQ

-85 EKQRVRHVSAFCC
+85 EEKRVRHVSAFCS
-98 YGAILWGVLIGAVML
+98 YGAIVWGVLVGALML
-113 LLRHPI
+113 IFRQPI
-119 LSLLGAKS
+119 LHLLGASS

-133 MAYYCYLALGA
+133 MAYYSYLALGA

-173 ALVNIVLDPIFI
+173 ALVNMILDPIFI
-185 FGLNMDAGGA
+185 FGLNMGAGGA
-195 ALATVLSNVVSAVMF
+195 ALATVLSNVVSAALLM
-210 IVLLCTKSRRLS
+210 VLLVAKSQRLS
-222 MGLRDCSVQGAELR
+222 MRLGDCPVQRTELR

-242 FPASITNLMQS
+242 VPASITNLMQS

-278 KVNMIVMLILVG
+278 KVNMIVMLIMVG
-290 FAFGAQSL
+290 FAFGAQPL
-298 LGYNYGANNRDR
+298 LGYNYGANNRER
-310 LRGILKFDILV
+310 LRGILKFDVLV
-321 ELVFSAVM
+321 QLVFSVVM
-329 TVLFLIAAPQIIRIF
+329 TVVFLIFAPQIIRIF
-344 MSDESVIRAGSR
+344 MSDGGVMQAGSR

-381 GKGMPAFL
+381 GKAMPAFL

-405 LSWLFGFYG
+405 LSAVFGFYG

-424 VSVLL
+424 ASVILA
-429 SLVLLKRSNIFKATP
+429 LVLLKRSNILK
-444 HNCVYGL
+444 

>member
-1 MEQELFARAPIPR
+1 MEQELFEKAPVSK

-22 VVLSMLVSLVYNM
+22 VVMSMLVSLVYNM
-35 VDTWFLAQ
+35 VDTWFIAQ
-43 TQNTALVAGVSLC
+43 TQDTALVAGVSLC

-71 LGGSSLI
+71 LGGSSLL
-78 SRLLGQG
+78 SRLLGKG
-85 EKQRVRHVSAFCC
+85 EEQRVRHVSAFCC
-98 YGAILWGVLIGAVML
+98 YGALLWGILVGAVML
-113 LLRHPI
+113 LLRTPI
-119 LSLLGAKS
+119 LTLLGAKS

-133 MAYYCYLALGA
+133 TAYYNYLALGA
-144 PAIIF
+144 PAVIF

-157 RTEGMAVASMV
+157 RTEGMAMASMV
-168 GSITG
+168 GSVTG

-185 FGLNMDAGGA
+185 FGLNMGAGGA

-210 IVLLCTKSRRLS
+210 IVLLATRSKKLS
-222 MGLRDCSVQGAELR
+222 MRLRDCSVQGAELR

-253 FAMTLT
+253 FAMMLT

-278 KVNMIVMLILVG
+278 KVNMIVMLIMVG
-290 FAFGAQSL
+290 FAFGAQPL
-298 LGYNYGANNRDR
+298 LGYNYGAGNRDR
-310 LRGILKFDILV
+310 LREILKFDVLV
-321 ELVFSAVM
+321 QLVFSGVM
-329 TVLFLIAAPQIIRIF
+329 TVLFLWLAPHIIRIF
-344 MSDESVIRAGSR
+344 MSDAGVVQAGSR
-356 ILRCMVITM
+356 ILRCMVLTM

-381 GKGMPAFL
+381 GKAMPAFL

-414 VILAQAAADV
+414 VILAQTAADA
-424 VSVLL
+424 VSFLL
-429 SLVLLKRSNIFKATP
+429 ALVLLKRSGI
-444 HNCVYGL
+444 L

>member
-35 VDTWFLAQ
+35 VDTWFIAQ

-149 TLVPSNIL
+149 MLVPSNIL

-185 FGLNMDAGGA
+185 FGLNMGAGGA

-290 FAFGAQSL
+290 FAFGAQPL

>member
-35 VDTWFLAQ
+35 VDTWFIAQ

-85 EKQRVRHVSAFCC
+85 KKQRVRHVSAFCC

-185 FGLNMDAGGA
+185 FGLNMGAGGA

-210 IVLLCTKSRRLS
+210 IVLLCTKSQRLS

-290 FAFGAQSL
+290 FAFGAQPL

-365 PLMGIILV
+365 PLVGIILV

>member
-35 VDTWFLAQ
+35 VDTWFIAQ

-85 EKQRVRHVSAFCC
+85 EEKRVRHVSAFCS
-98 YGAILWGVLIGAVML
+98 YGAIVWGVLVGALML
-113 LLRHPI
+113 IFRQPI
-119 LSLLGAKS
+119 LHLLGASS

-133 MAYYCYLALGA
+133 MAYYSYLALGA

-173 ALVNIVLDPIFI
+173 TVVNIILDPIFI
-185 FGLNMDAGGA
+185 FGLNMGAGGA
-195 ALATVLSNVVSAVMF
+195 ALATVLSNVVSAVLF
-210 IVLLCTKSRRLS
+210 IVLLVTKSQRLS
-222 MGLRDCSVQGAELR
+222 VRPGDCSVQGTELR

-242 FPASITNLMQS
+242 VPASITNLMQS

-278 KVNMIVMLILVG
+278 KVNMIVMLIMVG
-290 FAFGAQSL
+290 FAFGAQPL
-298 LGYNYGANNRDR
+298 LGYNYGANNRER
-310 LRGILKFDILV
+310 LRGILKFDVLV
-321 ELVFSAVM
+321 QLVFSVVM
-329 TVLFLIAAPQIIRIF
+329 TVVFLIFAPQIIRIF
-344 MSDESVIRAGSR
+344 MSDGGVIQAGSR

-381 GKGMPAFL
+381 GKAMPAFL

-394 QGVALLLCMVV
+394 QGVALLICMVV
-405 LSWLFGFYG
+405 LSAVFGFYG
-414 VILAQAAADV
+414 VILAQATADV
-424 VSVLL
+424 VSVVLA
-429 SLVLLKRSNIFKATP
+429 LVLLKRSDILK
-444 HNCVYGL
+444 

>member
-35 VDTWFLAQ
+35 VDTWFIAQ

-85 EKQRVRHVSAFCC
+85 EEKRVRHVSAFCS
-98 YGAILWGVLIGAVML
+98 YGAIVWGVLVGALML
-113 LLRHPI
+113 IFRQPI
-119 LSLLGAKS
+119 LHLLGASS

-133 MAYYCYLALGA
+133 MAYYSYLALGA

-173 ALVNIVLDPIFI
+173 TVVNIILDPIFI
-185 FGLNMDAGGA
+185 FGLNMGAGGA
-195 ALATVLSNVVSAVMF
+195 ALATVLSNVVSAVLL
-210 IVLLCTKSRRLS
+210 IVLLVTKSQRLS
-222 MGLRDCSVQGAELR
+222 VRPGDCSVQGTELR

-242 FPASITNLMQS
+242 VPASITNLMQS

-278 KVNMIVMLILVG
+278 KVNMIVMLIMVG
-290 FAFGAQSL
+290 FAFGAQPL
-298 LGYNYGANNRDR
+298 LGYNYGANNRER
-310 LRGILKFDILV
+310 LRDILKFDVLV
-321 ELVFSAVM
+321 QLVFSVVM
-329 TVLFLIAAPQIIRIF
+329 TVVFLISAPQIIRIF
-344 MSDESVIRAGSR
+344 MSDGGVIQAGSR
-356 ILRCMVITM
+356 ILRCMVISM

-381 GKGMPAFL
+381 GKAMPAFL

-394 QGVALLLCMVV
+394 QGVALLICMVV
-405 LSWLFGFYG
+405 LSAVFGFYG

-424 VSVLL
+424 VSVILA
-429 SLVLLKRSNIFKATP
+429 LVLLKRSNILK
-444 HNCVYGL
+444 

>member
-35 VDTWFLAQ
+35 VDTWFIAQ

-85 EKQRVRHVSAFCC
+85 EEKRVRHVSAFCS
-98 YGAILWGVLIGAVML
+98 YGAIVWGVLVGALML
-113 LLRHPI
+113 IFRQPI
-119 LSLLGAKS
+119 LHLLGASS

-133 MAYYCYLALGA
+133 MAYYSYLALGA

-173 ALVNIVLDPIFI
+173 TVVNIILDPIFI
-185 FGLNMDAGGA
+185 FGLNMGAGGA
-195 ALATVLSNVVSAVMF
+195 ALATVLSNVVSAVLF
-210 IVLLCTKSRRLS
+210 IVLLVTKSQRLS
-222 MGLRDCSVQGAELR
+222 VRPGDCSVQGKELR

-242 FPASITNLMQS
+242 VPASITNLMQS
-253 FAMTLT
+253 FAMALT

-278 KVNMIVMLILVG
+278 KVNMIVMLIMVG
-290 FAFGAQSL
+290 FAFGAQPL
-298 LGYNYGANNRDR
+298 LGYNYGANNRER
-310 LRGILKFDILV
+310 LRDILKFDVLV
-321 ELVFSAVM
+321 QLVFSVVM
-329 TVLFLIAAPQIIRIF
+329 TVVFLISAPQIIRIF
-344 MSDESVIRAGSR
+344 MSDGGVIQAGSR

-381 GKGMPAFL
+381 GKAMPAFL

-394 QGVALLLCMVV
+394 QGVALLICMVV
-405 LSWLFGFYG
+405 LSAVFGFYG

-424 VSVLL
+424 VSVILA
-429 SLVLLKRSNIFKATP
+429 LVLLKRSNILK
-444 HNCVYGL
+444 

>member
-35 VDTWFLAQ
+35 VDTWFIAQ

-85 EKQRVRHVSAFCC
+85 KEQRVRHVSAFCS
-98 YGAILWGVLIGAVML
+98 YGAIIWGVLVGALML
-113 LLRHPI
+113 IFRQPI
-119 LSLLGAKS
+119 LRLLGASS

-133 MAYYCYLALGA
+133 TDYFCYLALGA

-173 ALVNIVLDPIFI
+173 AVVNIILDPIFI
-185 FGLNMDAGGA
+185 FGLNMGAGGA
-195 ALATVLSNVVSAVMF
+195 ALATVLSNVVSSVLF
-210 IVLLCTKSRRLS
+210 IVLLVAKSQRLS
-222 MGLRDCSVQGAELR
+222 VRLRDCSVQGTELR

-242 FPASITNLMQS
+242 VPASITNLMQS

-278 KVNMIVMLILVG
+278 KVNMIVMLIMVG
-290 FAFGAQSL
+290 FAFGAQPL
-298 LGYNYGANNRDR
+298 LGYNYGANNRER
-310 LRGILKFDILV
+310 LRGLLKFDVLV
-321 ELVFSAVM
+321 QLVFSVVM
-329 TVLFLIAAPQIIRIF
+329 TVVFLISAPQIIRIF
-344 MSDESVIRAGSR
+344 MSDSGVIQAGSR

-373 CTTLFQAA
+373 CTTLFQSA
-381 GKGMPAFL
+381 GKAMPAFL

-394 QGVALLLCMVV
+394 QGVALPLCMVV
-405 LSWLFGFYG
+405 LSAVFGFYG

-424 VSVLL
+424 VSVILA
-429 SLVLLKRSNIFKATP
+429 LVLLRRSNILK
-444 HNCVYGL
+444 